1 MDAMQVKTEL
11 DEVFRDVFDDPTMQ
25 IQRDTTA
32 DDVDGWDSARM
43 VEIIIASESRF
54 GVTFTTRETD
64 SLKCVGDLI
73 DLVTRKTSAP
83 AS

>member
-1 MDAMQVKTEL
+1 MNAKQVVAEL
-11 DEVFRDVFDDPTMQ
+11 AEVFQDVFDDPAMQ
-25 IQRDTTA
+25 IQRDMTA

-43 VEIIIASESRF
+43 VEIIIATEARF
-54 GVTFTTRETD
+54 GLTFTTRETD

-73 DLVTRKTSAP
+73 DVVERKTGTA

>member
-1 MDAMQVKTEL
+1 MNAKQVVAEL
-11 DEVFRDVFDDPTMQ
+11 AEVFQDVFDDPAMQ
-25 IQRDTTA
+25 IQRDMTA

-43 VEIIIASESRF
+43 VEIIIATEARF
-54 GVTFTTRETD
+54 GLTFTTREAD

-73 DLVTRKTSAP
+73 DVVERKTGTA